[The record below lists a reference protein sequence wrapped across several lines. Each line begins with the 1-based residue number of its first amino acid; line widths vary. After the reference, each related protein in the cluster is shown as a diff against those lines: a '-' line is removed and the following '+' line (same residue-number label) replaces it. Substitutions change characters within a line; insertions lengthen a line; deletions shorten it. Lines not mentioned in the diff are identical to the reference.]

1 LKLSFLEKAVEVAC
15 VVSVITELQEAFMLF
30 DYSKSGMISARDIGP
45 VVRSVGLKPSQAEI
59 RSIMA
64 DVQQSGMMLF
74 SVSIIAKILTS
85 VYSFSALTLLAG
97 HQEEHLAYKNLS
109 DEVLMLLSLWSE
121 VQIVRI
127 WPS

>member
-1 LKLSFLEKAVEVAC
+1 LKWNALF
-15 VVSVITELQEAFMLF
+15 SVITELQEAFMLF

-74 SVSIIAKILTS
+74 SVSITAKILTS

-97 HQEEHLAYKNLS
+97 HQEEHLACKNLS
-109 DEVLMLLSLWSE
+109 VEVLVLLSVWSE

>member
-1 LKLSFLEKAVEVAC
+1 MKRPLKWHALF
-15 VVSVITELQEAFMLF
+15 SVITELQEAFMLF

-74 SVSIIAKILTS
+74 SVSITAKILTS

-97 HQEEHLAYKNLS
+97 HQEEHLACKNLS
-109 DEVLMLLSLWSE
+109 DEVLVLLSVWSE

>member
-1 LKLSFLEKAVEVAC
+1 LKWHALF
-15 VVSVITELQEAFMLF
+15 SVITELQEAFMLF

-74 SVSIIAKILTS
+74 SVSIIAKILIS
-85 VYSFSALTLLAG
+85 VYSFSALMLLAG
-97 HQEEHLAYKNLS
+97 HQEEHLAY
-109 DEVLMLLSLWSE
+109 
-121 VQIVRI
+121 
-127 WPS
+127 